1 MVVRM
6 LLLQM
11 AQVDGPVELDV
22 ARLDL
27 TVCLVLEPD
36 LESLAR
42 IAS

>member
-22 ARLDL
+22 ARLVL
-27 TVCLVLEPD
+27 TVFLVLEPD

>member
-1 MVVRM
+1 MRM

-22 ARLDL
+22 ARFDL
-27 TVCLVLEPD
+27 IVCLVLEPD
-36 LESLAR
+36 LESLAL